1 MSTTI
6 DSKKRKRNSLSQ
18 HPHPSKKSRSKL
30 RTITFKQST
39 QSKKE
44 LGPLL
49 VNCPAPTPHPSTSF
63 KCYTSEYRNA
73 PAKSSKKH
81 KRADVDGSEGEEPDF
96 HERST
101 LVVGETED
109 VEFVTDPLQTEAAN
123 QQSGCSYLIAVHNT
137 RTGETVFRPAP
148 LHLLERTVKAHKAIK
163 VENTVPLAY
172 AEARTALGQTFGT
185 KKAQAALR
193 AAERNKVDIT
203 AMQGVVGTLQST
215 IAAATEGLPSE
226 EQAAVTAAA
235 ARQIPPLNEDAGTPE
250 DVYPLESIIPKMEW
264 DAISID
270 DMLADDLTLALR
282 IKTLPSVRSDW
293 VYGHMKAQFN
303 APKQKKKT
311 LKIIYYIA
319 ALLSFKR
326 VVGGSKPVEREAI
339 MQKMGTVPSIIVDAM
354 LNRFAEMLRAGAQY
368 KATTDKQNL
377 LMTHVFALCLKV
389 DSFFTDTSV
398 LSRDL
403 SLSVATVNALFKSLG
418 CKITKLTEPQRLRLG
433 VKESEADVKRA
444 VLTCPPTFPKPRSGK
459 KATGRG

>member
-1 MSTTI
+1 M
-6 DSKKRKRNSLSQ
+6 
-18 HPHPSKKSRSKL
+18 
-30 RTITFKQST
+30 
-39 QSKKE
+39 
-44 LGPLL
+44 
-49 VNCPAPTPHPSTSF
+49 
-63 KCYTSEYRNA
+63 
-73 PAKSSKKH
+73 
-81 KRADVDGSEGEEPDF
+81 
-96 HERST
+96 
-101 LVVGETED
+101 
-109 VEFVTDPLQTEAAN
+109 
-123 QQSGCSYLIAVHNT
+123 
-137 RTGETVFRPAP
+137 FRPAP

-226 EQAAVTAAA
+226 GTFQPLPSIYNLNSMHTEQAAVTAAA

-311 LKIIYYIA
+311 LCVFIPP
-319 ALLSFKR
+319 SM
-326 VVGGSKPVEREAI
+326 GSSS
-339 MQKMGTVPSIIVDAM
+339 MG
-354 LNRFAEMLRAGAQY
+354 
-368 KATTDKQNL
+368 
-377 LMTHVFALCLKV
+377 
-389 DSFFTDTSV
+389 
-398 LSRDL
+398 
-403 SLSVATVNALFKSLG
+403 
-418 CKITKLTEPQRLRLG
+418 
-433 VKESEADVKRA
+433 
-444 VLTCPPTFPKPRSGK
+444 
-459 KATGRG
+459 